1 MSGEFNSFLR
11 EHGIISQL
19 STSRT
24 PQQNGVVERKKL
36 NFDLY
41 IVTYIFN
48 LVPSKLVPTTLLEMW
63 SGHKHSLHHNHI
75 WGCPT
80 RVLKKQANKLEFR
93 SDVYLFVGYLK
104 GTRGFFYFYSPIDQ
118 KVFVS
123 TNARFLEENYMANK
137 EIWSDIGWSKTINE
151 PVIIRTIHDLLNQIP
166 SKPVDSSTPP
176 KPHRRGRI
184 IWNEIG
190 LYYWESLLRQSFRSW
205 NWSHKLWWNN

>member
-75 WGCPT
+75 
-80 RVLKKQANKLEFR
+80 
-93 SDVYLFVGYLK
+93 
-104 GTRGFFYFYSPIDQ
+104 
-118 KVFVS
+118 
-123 TNARFLEENYMANK
+123 
-137 EIWSDIGWSKTINE
+137 
-151 PVIIRTIHDLLNQIP
+151 
-166 SKPVDSSTPP
+166 
-176 KPHRRGRI
+176 
-184 IWNEIG
+184 
-190 LYYWESLLRQSFRSW
+190 
-205 NWSHKLWWNN
+205 